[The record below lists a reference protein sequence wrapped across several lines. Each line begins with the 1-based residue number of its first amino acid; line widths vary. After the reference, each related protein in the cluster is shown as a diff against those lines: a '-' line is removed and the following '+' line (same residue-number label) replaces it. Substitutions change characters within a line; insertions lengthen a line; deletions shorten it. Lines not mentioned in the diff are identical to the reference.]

1 MMTPYSFHSQARNIA
16 IDAGIMNRLVNDMVN
31 AHGWHKFPIDRNGQ
45 QDLEDALRALRRV
58 AQSIDEHLLVE
69 KESAA

>member
-1 MMTPYSFHSQARNIA
+1 MISRNSFHAYARNIA
-16 IDAGIMNRLVNDMVN
+16 VDAGIMERLINDMVN
-31 AHGWHKFPIDRNGQ
+31 AHSRHGWTIDRNGQ